1 MEPNESFF
9 GAVFFVQY
17 YIVPFA
23 FFFVGIVFGHYLD
36 HQQQRVRLK
45 KKCMMGFLVS
55 LIVVPTILF
64 GALEAYQ
71 SHVLKYFLVLGIVAF
86 QGVTVVALYER
97 FRQQALA
104 GELRP

>member
-1 MEPNESFF
+1 MEPNESIFA
-9 GAVFFVQY
+9 AVFFVQY

-23 FFFVGIVFGHYLD
+23 FFFIGIIFGHFLD
-36 HQQQRVRLK
+36 HQDAGLKLK

-55 LIVVPTILF
+55 FIVVPTILF

-71 SHVLKYFLVLGIVAF
+71 SHVLKYFLILGIVAF

-97 FRQQALA
+97 LRQQALD
-104 GELRP
+104 GKLRP